1 MRNPFLIKRRI
12 ARVIGQTS
20 VMLGVAMIAMLWGG
34 IYLKYRDQAA
44 RDHADAI
51 RNTANVAILFEEHV
65 QRAIGEAG
73 KSLYYMLRAVEKRSS
88 DDDFHRIVT
97 NSEINSEIIVQF
109 AIMDETGMMRA
120 SSAGPQPAKP
130 IDLSDREHFLV
141 HKNATK
147 DELYVSSPVVGR
159 ASGKWSIQ
167 LTRRFHK
174 PDGTFGGVVVASL
187 NPDHFTRF
195 YESFY
200 QGNTASISLVGL
212 DGRVRATAGA
222 GGIGR
227 FKLGQDISGTALLE
241 RMRAAVSG
249 TFTEAG
255 ATADS
260 ARIVAFRRVL
270 GLPLAVSVGM
280 PESEVTASAMSDAAR
295 HALVGALLT
304 AIILLVMFNGVRDEL
319 HLQLAKAKLL
329 RSQKRAL
336 QKSEQLRLTLDS
348 ISQGIMLVTK
358 DRRLPVINR
367 QAIDL
372 LDLPET
378 YLHRAP
384 SFDELVKH
392 QENRGE
398 FVNMPI
404 AAGVTALEHLTQHS
418 ADGTYPIFERTRPN
432 GTVLEV
438 RTNPLPGGGFVRT
451 FMDITHRR
459 QAQEAVARLAS
470 EDALTGL
477 GNRRF
482 FREHLEKRSQ
492 QPRTGTPHA
501 DEQGFALLCLDLDWF
516 KDVNDTLGH
525 WIGDALLKSVA
536 ERLTSMLRAGN
547 TIARLGGDEFAVLLP
562 RTNSAQK
569 TEVLAK
575 RIIELLAQPYDI
587 YGHSIQVGV
596 SIGIALAPH
605 DGNDPDLL
613 LKAADMAL
621 YAAKAAGRGTYKFF
635 HKSMAEQLRARRQL
649 ELDLRAAIENDE
661 LELHYQ
667 PLLNVEDQSITGFE
681 ALMRWRHPIRGM
693 VFPGEFIPMAEETGL
708 IAALGEWALHK
719 ACAQAATWPE
729 HIYVAVNVSPMQ
741 FRNGDLV
748 AIINQALHEAGLPP
762 SRLEL
767 EITETILM
775 QESESTLDTL
785 HELRSSGVRISMDDF
800 GTGYSSLSY
809 LRSFPLSKI
818 KIDRAFVKD
827 LGTTS
832 AGDVIIRSI
841 IDIARTLEMTTTAEG
856 VETALQFQSLQLLGC
871 SEAQG
876 YYLSK
881 PVPASELPDLIETWS
896 KKSLAA

>member
-1 MRNPFLIKRRI
+1 
-12 ARVIGQTS
+12 
-20 VMLGVAMIAMLWGG
+20 
-34 IYLKYRDQAA
+34 
-44 RDHADAI
+44 
-51 RNTANVAILFEEHV
+51 
-65 QRAIGEAG
+65 
-73 KSLYYMLRAVEKRSS
+73 
-88 DDDFHRIVT
+88 
-97 NSEINSEIIVQF
+97 
-109 AIMDETGMMRA
+109 
-120 SSAGPQPAKP
+120 
-130 IDLSDREHFLV
+130 
-141 HKNATK
+141 
-147 DELYVSSPVVGR
+147 
-159 ASGKWSIQ
+159 
-167 LTRRFHK
+167 
-174 PDGTFGGVVVASL
+174 
-187 NPDHFTRF
+187 
-195 YESFY
+195 
-200 QGNTASISLVGL
+200 
-212 DGRVRATAGA
+212 
-222 GGIGR
+222 
-227 FKLGQDISGTALLE
+227 
-241 RMRAAVSG
+241 
-249 TFTEAG
+249 
-255 ATADS
+255 
-260 ARIVAFRRVL
+260 
-270 GLPLAVSVGM
+270 
-280 PESEVTASAMSDAAR
+280 
-295 HALVGALLT
+295 
-304 AIILLVMFNGVRDEL
+304 
-319 HLQLAKAKLL
+319 
-329 RSQKRAL
+329 
-336 QKSEQLRLTLDS
+336 
-348 ISQGIMLVTK
+348 
-358 DRRLPVINR
+358 
-367 QAIDL
+367 
-372 LDLPET
+372 
-378 YLHRAP
+378 
-384 SFDELVKH
+384 
-392 QENRGE
+392 
-398 FVNMPI
+398 
-404 AAGVTALEHLTQHS
+404 
-418 ADGTYPIFERTRPN
+418 
-432 GTVLEV
+432 
-438 RTNPLPGGGFVRT
+438 
-451 FMDITHRR
+451 MDITHRR
-459 QAQEAVARLAS
+459 QAQEAVTRLAS

-477 GNRRF
+477 GNRRL
-482 FREHLEKRSQ
+482 FREHLEKRSL
-492 QPRTGTPHA
+492 QPRTA

-536 ERLTSMLRAGN
+536 ERLTSTLRAGN
-547 TIARLGGDEFAVLLP
+547 TVARLGGDEFAVLLP

-587 YGHSIQVGV
+587 YGHRIQVGV

-693 VFPGEFIPMAEETGL
+693 VFPGEFIPVAEETGL
-708 IAALGEWALHK
+708 ITALGAWALRK

-748 AIINQALHEAGLPP
+748 ATVNQALQEAGLPP

-775 QESESTLDTL
+775 QENESTIDTL

-809 LRSFPLSKI
+809 LRSFPLNKI

-832 AGDVIIRSI
+832 ASDVIIRSI

-856 VETALQFQSLQLLGC
+856 VETSLQFQSLQLLGC

-881 PVPASELPDLIETWS
+881 PLPASQLPNLIETWS

>member
-1 MRNPFLIKRRI
+1 MRNLLLIKRRVVR
-12 ARVIGQTS
+12 AIGQTS
-20 VMLGVAMIAMLWGG
+20 VILGVAMIAMLWGG

-44 RDHADAI
+44 RDHRDAV
-51 RNTANVAILFEEHV
+51 RNTVNLATLFEEHV
-65 QRAIGEAG
+65 QRSVGEAA
-73 KSLYYMLRAVEKRSS
+73 KSLYYMRRAVERRTS

-141 HKNATK
+141 HKHATR
-147 DELYVSSPVVGR
+147 DELFISAPVVGR

-167 LTRRFHK
+167 LTRRYYK

-187 NPDHFTRF
+187 NPEHFTRF
-195 YESFY
+195 YESLY
-200 QGNTASISLVGL
+200 QGNSASISLIGL
-212 DGRVRATAGA
+212 DGRVRASGGA
-222 GGIGR
+222 GGKGR
-227 FKLGQDISGTALLE
+227 FNLAQNISGTVLLE
-241 RMRAAVSG
+241 RMRMEVSG
-249 TFTEAG
+249 TFT
-255 ATADS
+255 ATATPFDS
-260 ARIVAFRRVL
+260 ARIVAFRRVQ
-270 GLPLAVSVGM
+270 GLPLAVSVSMLEG
-280 PESEVTASAMSDAAR
+280 EVTASAMSDAVW

-304 AIILLVMFNGVRDEL
+304 FIILLVMFNGVRDEL

-358 DRRLPVINR
+358 ERRLPVINR

-372 LDLPET
+372 LDLPES

-384 SFDELVKH
+384 SFDEVVKH
-392 QENRGE
+392 QEDRNE
-398 FVNMPI
+398 FANLPM
-404 AAGVTALEHLTQHS
+404 AAGVTALEHLTRPA
-418 ADGTYPIFERTRPN
+418 ADGTYPTFERTRPN
-432 GTVLEV
+432 GTALEV
-438 RTNPLPGGGFVRT
+438 RTTPLPGGGFVRT

-477 GNRRF
+477 GNRRL
-482 FREHLEKRSQ
+482 FREHLEKRSL
-492 QPRTGTPHA
+492 QPRTGAPGA
-501 DEQGFALLCLDLDWF
+501 DEHGFALLCLDLDWF

-536 ERLTSMLRAGN
+536 ERLTSTLRGGN
-547 TIARLGGDEFAVLLP
+547 TVARLGGDEFAVLLP

-587 YGHSIQVGV
+587 YDHRIQVGV

-667 PLLNVEDQSITGFE
+667 PLLKVEDQSITGFE

-693 VFPGEFIPMAEETGL
+693 VFPGEFIPVAEETGL
-708 IAALGEWALHK
+708 ITALGAWALRK
-719 ACAQAATWPE
+719 ACAQAAIWPE

-748 AIINQALHEAGLPP
+748 AIVNDALKEAGLPP

-775 QESESTLDTL
+775 QESESTIDIL

-832 AGDVIIRSI
+832 ASDVIIRSI

-856 VETALQFQSLQLLGC
+856 VETSLQFQSLQLLGC
-871 SEAQG
+871 NEAQG

-881 PVPASELPDLIETWS
+881 PLPASQLPNLIETWS
-896 KKSLAA
+896 NKSLAA